1 MPVEMRLALIAA
13 GAVVF
18 LAFVWGVKGH
28 FRSSRLPG
36 WATLIAVLSILS
48 FLAFVA
54 GVVQAEPS
62 PRIPAA
68 LVLQALSL
76 ALFAAA
82 VRATRATRLTYVG
95 DDDTPT
101 FLISH
106 GPYRWVRH
114 PFYTSYILFWGACAV
129 MTDYL
134 LSYVAFV
141 AMTIAYFVSATA
153 EERKFG
159 SSALAGEYGA
169 YRKRTGLFW
178 PKLF

>member
-1 MPVEMRLALIAA
+1 MPMGIRLALIAA

-18 LAFVWGVKGH
+18 LAFIWGVKGH

-48 FLAFVA
+48 FAAFVA
-54 GVVQAEPS
+54 GVLQAEPS
-62 PRIPAA
+62 PRIPVA

-76 ALFAAA
+76 ALFASA

-114 PFYTSYILFWGACAV
+114 PFYTSYILFWGACAI
-129 MTDYL
+129 MTNSI
-134 LSYVAFV
+134 LSYAGFIV
-141 AMTIAYFVSATA
+141 MTIAYVVSATS
-153 EERKFG
+153 EERKFAG
-159 SSALAGEYGA
+159 SDLADEYGR
-169 YRKRTGLFW
+169 YRQKTGLFW
-178 PKLF
+178 PKIF